1 MQTTATEIKQ
11 DPCAKISAITKTHS
25 IPKPLLVTLA
35 SVFAISPFAID
46 SYLPA
51 MPTMAEY
58 MGVNISLMSVT
69 VSLYVLGLAVG
80 QLIGGPLSDKKGRR
94 FAMVLGLLI
103 FAIAS
108 TLLTS
113 SPSIE
118 ILWMWRFLQAVGG
131 GIAVVGV
138 PAVIRDNSSG
148 KESAKLFSLIA
159 LIMMVAPSVAPTVGT
174 LILAITSWHWIFYF
188 LTSFAIIVIGLVL
201 QFLPSATVQS
211 RTAQTDANGKLKEYG
226 LLSVFKEKHALG
238 FMLAQAF
245 SFAVMMTFLTNAP
258 MIYMQVFGITAHHF
272 SILFAVNICGLMAIN
287 RLNTL
292 LLRWFEPATLLK
304 TFLLMQV
311 TGGLILA
318 ALQLIAPNQ
327 LYFAVTG
334 FVICIAAGGG
344 IIANSSTCFLK
355 SFAHNAGSASAVLGA
370 VQYTTGA
377 AISALAAFISMGRLA
392 PVVIVMLLASL
403 LALLCAVIADK
414 KIVEVKGEVA
424 VQ

>member
-1 MQTTATEIKQ
+1 MQTAEIEQNLCPQVHATI
-11 DPCAKISAITKTHS
+11 KTHTIS
-25 IPKPLLVTLA
+25 RPLLVTLA
-35 SVFAISPFAID
+35 TVFAISPFAID

-51 MPTMAEY
+51 MPAMAEY

-69 VSLYVLGLAVG
+69 VSLYVFGLAVG

-94 FAMVLGLLI
+94 FVMVLGLLI
-103 FAIAS
+103 FAVCS

-113 SPSIE
+113 SSSIE
-118 ILWMWRFLQAVGG
+118 ILWIWRFLQAVGG

-174 LILAITSWHWIFYF
+174 LILAMAGWQWIFYF
-188 LTSFAIIVIGLVL
+188 LSSFAIIVIGLVL
-201 QFLPSATVQS
+201 QFLPHTTISRKSAG
-211 RTAQTDANGKLKEYG
+211 ADANGKPKKYG

-245 SFAVMMTFLTNAP
+245 SYAVMMTFLTNAS
-258 MIYMQVFGITAHHF
+258 MIYMQVFGVTANHF
-272 SILFAVNICGLMAIN
+272 SILFAINICGLVVIN
-287 RLNTL
+287 RLNSL
-292 LLRWFEPATLLK
+292 LLRWFEPAALLK
-304 TFLLMQV
+304 SFLLMQV
-311 TGGLILA
+311 GGGVILVTS
-318 ALQLIAPNQ
+318 QLIAPAQ

-334 FVICIAAGGG
+334 FVVCVASGGG
-344 IIANSSTCFLK
+344 IIANSSACFLK

-377 AISALAAFISMGRLA
+377 AVSAFAAFICMGRMQ
-392 PVVIVMLLASL
+392 PVVMVMLVSSTI
-403 LALLCAVIADK
+403 ALLCAVIADK
-414 KIVEVKGEVA
+414 KNSRDE
-424 VQ
+424 